1 MDDSDSGFGGGM
13 GGGYGSDT
21 GSLGNGFSGGIGSS
35 LGYSGNN
42 FGPSYSGGGGSD
54 FGYTDNVGLPTD
66 SFSYDTSFGTP
77 SAGFDAFSLGDV
89 YSQASS
95 PGLAETNYSTV
106 PRDTDWWDSDMGKF
120 VKSIGKFAL
129 STNPVGRAGL
139 TAYGLYNAAQN
150 KDYGALAQGLVGTA
164 TGNGLLGSVA
174 GIGTNMAMGKD
185 VRGQVGSTLGGLV
198 GGGIA
203 GPVGGMVGSQMG
215 RSVATSDR
223 APIGGGY
230 ADRSMSGGGSGGR
243 SGLDAGQ
250 LMAGLGN
257 LYLNNKAARGA
268 EGNVQS
274 LSSMFGPKSAY
285 AQQLRQQLERRDAA
299 GGRRSQYGPREVELQ
314 AKLAQMA
321 AQYGPNISQSNMNAQ
336 QVANQRRQQN
346 LSSLYAMARES
357 GLMDQFSSGL
367 NNLFSSNNS
376 PSLYFDSNTSGD
388 VYSV

>member
-1 MDDSDSGFGGGM
+1 MDDSDSGFSGGM

-42 FGPSYSGGGGSD
+42 FGPSYSGNGGSD

-66 SFSYDTSFGTP
+66 NFSYDTTYGNTT
-77 SAGFDAFSLGDV
+77 FDTGAFSLGDV

-106 PRDTDWWDSDMGKF
+106 PRENDWWDSDMGRF

-164 TGNGLLGSVA
+164 TGNGLLGSMA
-174 GIGTNMAMGKD
+174 GIGTNAAMGKD
-185 VRGQVGSTLGGLV
+185 VSGQVGSTLGSMV
-198 GGGIA
+198 GGGFA
-203 GPVGGMVGSQMG
+203 GPLGAYAGGRLGAMAGNYASQVGVDGASASAPRGDAGSRGGM
-215 RSVATSDR
+215 
-223 APIGGGY
+223 
-230 ADRSMSGGGSGGR
+230 
-243 SGLDAGQ
+243 DAGQ

-357 GLMDQFSSGL
+357 GLMDQFSNGL
-367 NNLFSSNNS
+367 NSMFSSS
-376 PSLYFDSNTSGD
+376 PPADALYMPSIGETSYSL
-388 VYSV
+388 